1 MFGLV
6 PFERNELWNP
16 FREFENEF
24 FKGFGSVSTA
34 VQISKMRVTNSC
46 WNAKCPVS
54 IRKIFRS
61 TSTAVR

>member
-24 FKGFGSVSTA
+24 FKGFGSVFPLRLIWISSLLKPGISHSSTNLTPSSL
-34 VQISKMRVTNSC
+34 IS
-46 WNAKCPVS
+46 
-54 IRKIFRS
+54 
-61 TSTAVR
+61 VRQ

>member
-24 FKGFGSVSTA
+24 FKGFGSVSHCRTD
-34 VQISKMRVTNSC
+34 IKDEGE
-46 WNAKCPVS
+46 
-54 IRKIFRS
+54 RKIFRS